1 MTNNLSLNIAFNN
14 GNFDEISKIQI
25 PVDSLAVNRAYAVY
39 EFLRISNSKPFLLE
53 KHLYRFF
60 KSLEIMRLSI
70 SFQRIDIEQIII
82 DMIEKNNVSDFYL
95 KLFAIPDTSNKSIN
109 ESAFFITP
117 FQFIDY
123 PDELYQ
129 NGANLI
135 MKEYTR
141 FLPEAKT
148 TNYVA
153 SAWWQYEMDE
163 KQAIDVLYFTGNEV
177 FETSRGNL
185 FITKGNNIY
194 TPDKKILKGITRSI
208 IIDLAKEINPVSE
221 QAISIRDLFWA
232 DEIFI
237 TSTTKKIMPIV
248 NINNSMIGNGKVG
261 LIAQKFL
268 LLYNQ
273 MLKQN

>member
-39 EFLRISNSKPFLLE
+39 EFLRINSSKPFLVE
-53 KHLYRFF
+53 RHLDRFF

-70 SFQRIDIEQIII
+70 SFQRIDIEQII
-82 DMIEKNNVSDFYL
+82 DEMIEKNKVFDFYL
-95 KLFAIPDTSNKSIN
+95 KLFAIPGTSNKSIN
-109 ESAFFITP
+109 ESALFITP
-117 FQFIDY
+117 FQFHDY